1 MDASTLRERATVV
14 GRWYLRVGK
23 LFDLLPLNLRFCST
37 GQPSQRSECSHAIPH
52 APQSSIGRRHQERF
66 ATAPTRSKTQPQA
79 HDRAG
84 GLADPAAT
92 ALGGVVPHQQG
103 EAADV
108 SCAMC
113 PITRSPDQSQSAN
126 VCRDTCPNPQL
137 SQDRRPA
144 HSVLPW
150 EVGSAGT
157 RNTTYDSTL
166 PCTDSDPQERR
177 GRLRAETASQIVM
190 ISTQRSLRLR
200 PSGLGLE

>member
-1 MDASTLRERATVV
+1 MVSTCWQVV
-14 GRWYLRVGK
+14 RLAPAQPPL
-23 LFDLLPLNLRFCST
+23 LFDRAAIST
-37 GQPSQRSECSHAIPH
+37 ECVCACDSTCAGVFIC
-52 APQSSIGRRHQERF
+52 RRHQDRF

-103 EAADV
+103 EVADV

-177 GRLRAETASQIVM
+177 GRLRAEAASQIVM

>member
-1 MDASTLRERATVV
+1 MLD
-14 GRWYLRVGK
+14 W
-23 LFDLLPLNLRFCST
+23 FPLNLRFCPA
-37 GQPSQRSECSHAIPH
+37 GQRVGRSVTAQTVTHRLR
-52 APQSSIGRRHQERF
+52 SSFGRRHQERF

-103 EAADV
+103 EAADT

-166 PCTDSDPQERR
+166 PCIESDPQERR

>member
-1 MDASTLRERATVV
+1 VSAPRSLAGVLACWQVIRLA
-14 GRWYLRVGK
+14 
-23 LFDLLPLNLRFCST
+23 PAQPRFCST
-37 GQPSQRSECSHAIPH
+37 AQRAQRSVFAHAIPH
-52 APQSSIGRRHQERF
+52 APQSSFDRRHQERF

-92 ALGGVVPHQQG
+92 ALGGVVSHQQG
-103 EAADV
+103 EAADT

-126 VCRDTCPNPQL
+126 VFRDTCPNPQL
-137 SQDRRPA
+137 SQDRRQA
-144 HSVLPW
+144 HSVLPC

-157 RNTTYDSTL
+157 RNTTYGSTL
-166 PCTDSDPQERR
+166 PCIESDPQERR
-177 GRLRAETASQIVM
+177 GRLRAEAASQIVM